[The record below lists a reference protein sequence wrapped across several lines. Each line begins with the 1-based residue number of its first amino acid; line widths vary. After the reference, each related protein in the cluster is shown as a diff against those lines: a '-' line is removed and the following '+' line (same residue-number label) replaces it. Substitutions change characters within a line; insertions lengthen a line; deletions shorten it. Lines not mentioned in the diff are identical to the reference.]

1 MVERIDDM
9 PAGTVGFRATGEV
22 TREDYRRVLEPALRR
37 AVESGEVRMLC
48 IVDAEFAMDAGAV
61 FEDAET
67 GLELGMG
74 HLSAWKRTAIVT
86 DVDWVRRA
94 IGLFAWMAPGQVR
107 VWGLDGLAEARE
119 WLVG

>member
-1 MVERIDDM
+1 MVEQIDDM
-9 PAGTVGFRATGEV
+9 PGGTVGFRATGEV

-37 AVESGEVRMLC
+37 AVESGEVRMLY
-48 IVDAEFAMDAGAV
+48 IVDSGFTMDAGAV
-61 FEDAET
+61 LEDART
-67 GLELGMG
+67 GLELGIG

-119 WLVG
+119 WLVA